1 MGFWSRLFNW
11 EAFALGVFD
20 GAAPVAVKKAK
31 AEIDERDGLKKSEKV
46 LLKEGVDLAVARL
59 RKEVEERL

>member
-20 GAAPVAVKKAK
+20 AAAPVAVEKAK
-31 AEIDERDGLKKSEKV
+31 AEVDERSGLSAEEKV

-59 RKEVEERL
+59 RREVQERL